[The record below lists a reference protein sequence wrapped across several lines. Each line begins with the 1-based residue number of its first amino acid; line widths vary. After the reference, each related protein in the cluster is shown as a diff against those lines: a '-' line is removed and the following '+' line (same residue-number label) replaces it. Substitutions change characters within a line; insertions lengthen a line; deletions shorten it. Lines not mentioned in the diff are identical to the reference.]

1 MKIGVIQDDSI
12 FVELLQR
19 CKEMKDQEKRV
30 KTETKKLTDQ
40 VKTEFQ
46 SRDINEYNVPG
57 ICCVKCTEVEKTSM
71 NEEKLIDI
79 LTSIINA
86 QKDVQVVDILKQCIE
101 YKPCINEK
109 KVQQLI
115 YQGFLNIED
124 IAPAM
129 ETSIQ
134 TRLTFSKSKKED

>member
-1 MKIGVIQDDSI
+1 MKIGVIQDDST

-30 KTETKKLTDQ
+30 KAETKKLTDQ

-57 ICCVKCTEVEKTSM
+57 ICCVKCTEVEKTFM

-79 LTSIINA
+79 LTNIIKA
-86 QKDVQVVDILKQCIE
+86 QKDIEVADSLKQCIE

-115 YQGFLNIED
+115 YQGLLNTED
-124 IAPAM
+124 IATAM
-129 ETSIQ
+129 ETSVQ
-134 TRLTFSKSKKED
+134 TRLTFSKPKKED

>member
-1 MKIGVIQDDSI
+1 MKIGVIQDDFT
-12 FVELLQR
+12 FVKLLEK
-19 CKEMKDQEKRV
+19 CKEMKDQEKEV
-30 KTETKKLTDQ
+30 KTATKKLTDQ
-40 VKTEFQ
+40 VKTEFK
-46 SRDINEYNVPG
+46 SRAINEYDVPG

-71 NEEKLIDI
+71 NEDKLIDI
-79 LTSIINA
+79 LTSIIDA
-86 QKDVQVVDILKQCIE
+86 QRDEIVADSLKQCIE

-115 YQGFLNIED
+115 YQGLLNVED

-134 TRLTFSKSKKED
+134 TRLTFSKPKKED

>member
-1 MKIGVIQDDSI
+1 MKIGVIQDDST

-79 LTSIINA
+79 LTSIINT
-86 QKDVQVVDILKQCIE
+86 QKDVQVADSLKQCIE

-115 YQGFLNIED
+115 YQGLLNIED

>member
-1 MKIGVIQDDSI
+1 MKIGVIQDDFT
-12 FVELLQR
+12 FVKLLQR
-19 CKEMKDQEKRV
+19 CKEMKDKEKSI

-46 SRDINEYNVPG
+46 SRDINVYEVPG
-57 ICCVKCTEVEKTSM
+57 VCCVKCTEVEKTSM

-79 LTSIINA
+79 LTNIINA
-86 QKDVQVVDILKQCIE
+86 QTDVQVADSLKQCIE

-115 YQGFLNIED
+115 YQGLLNIED

-129 ETSIQ
+129 ETSVQ
-134 TRLTFSKSKKED
+134 TRLTFSRYKKED

>member
-1 MKIGVIQDDSI
+1 MKIGVIQDDYT

-19 CKEMKDQEKRV
+19 CKDMKDKERV
-30 KTETKKLTDQ
+30 IKTETKKLTDQ

-57 ICCVKCTEVEKTSM
+57 VCCVKCTEVEKTSM

-79 LTSIINA
+79 LTNLINA
-86 QKDVQVVDILKQCIE
+86 QNDVQVADSLKQCIE

-115 YQGFLNIED
+115 YQGLLNVED

>member
-1 MKIGVIQDDSI
+1 MKIGVIQDEST

-19 CKEMKDQEKRV
+19 CKEMKDQEKEI
-30 KTETKKLTDQ
+30 KATTKKLTDQ

-57 ICCVKCTEVEKTSM
+57 VCCVKCTEVEKTSM

-79 LTSIINA
+79 LTNIINT
-86 QKDVQVVDILKQCIE
+86 QKDTEVADSLKQCIE

-115 YQGFLNIED
+115 YQGLLNTED

-129 ETSIQ
+129 ETSVQ
-134 TRLTFSKSKKED
+134 TRLTFSKPKKED

>member
-1 MKIGVIQDDSI
+1 MKIGVIQDDFT
-12 FVELLQR
+12 FVKLLQR
-19 CKEMKDQEKRV
+19 CKEMKDKEKSI

-46 SRDINEYNVPG
+46 SRDINEYDVPG
-57 ICCVKCTEVEKTSM
+57 VCCVKCTEVEKTSM

-79 LTSIINA
+79 LTNIINA
-86 QKDVQVVDILKQCIE
+86 QTDVQVADSLKQCIE

-115 YQGFLNIED
+115 YQGLLNIED

-129 ETSIQ
+129 ETSVQ
-134 TRLTFSKSKKED
+134 TRLTFSRYKKED

>member
-1 MKIGVIQDDSI
+1 MNIGVIQDDST

-19 CKEMKDQEKRV
+19 CKEMKDQEKEV
-30 KTETKKLTDQ
+30 KAETKKLTDE

-79 LTSIINA
+79 LTSIINT
-86 QKDVQVVDILKQCIE
+86 QKDVQVADSLKQCIE

-109 KVQQLI
+109 KIQQLI
-115 YQGFLNIED
+115 YQGLLNIED

-134 TRLTFSKSKKED
+134 TRLIFSKSKKED